1 MAQYTYDEQ
10 GVTFNYFVLSVL
22 ALFLIPL
29 TVQWIY
35 RTFKDAKG
43 KAGKAYCNCE
53 PCKTKSARLAA
64 AKKTSAV
71 RHIANAKFLFIIFG
85 WILFA
90 FLLHKVSTTEVQKVL
105 WDPYD
110 ILQIPEGTELPEIK
124 KTYRKLSLV
133 YHPDKA
139 PKDQAEEYEAKF
151 VEITKAYKVLTD
163 EDTRKN
169 YEEYGHPD
177 GKQSYSMG
185 IALPKWLVEG
195 SNSYITLAFYG
206 LLFGIFLPTH
216 IARWWYRSRRLTRD
230 GILNGSMALYFKELK
245 ENSTHRDIIDILS
258 TSIEFKEN
266 IVIRPSDDAN
276 LVPIVAAIKEEMDN
290 RYGQKFEKSKR
301 QYSAPYCYKA
311 KVLLFAHLLRVKI
324 TDSGLLKDQ
333 QFVVETSVRLTT
345 GLLSI
350 ALVKQW
356 LQSGSRIMDLSQSLV
371 QAIYPGESPL
381 LQLPYVNHALLRQ
394 YYRSKKRT
402 FPSVQKF
409 LDAPE
414 DQRKSMLKPLSD
426 NQYLDCMEVAKAIPQ
441 LNVIKADFRV
451 AGDTILTV
459 GAIVTF
465 VLKLQNGVVVGVD
478 QVKTNGKATEKEV
491 LVEDEDDE
499 ALDAV
504 DAIIGGKKEIK
515 ESEERIGAAHAP
527 YFPGEKKPFWWIYL
541 GDPKVNRIIVPP
553 QKVTDIVTKQTIR
566 IQFPGPPKAGTYTFS
581 YYVRSDSFIGT
592 DLRQDIK
599 LIIQEPSDLPPED
612 DIDDTISEP
621 DEDSIAGQMKL
632 MREQGIS
639 GAISGPAKPQPNQ
652 KSKPQAQD
660 DDSDSDSDSSDED

>member
-22 ALFLIPL
+22 ALFLVPL
-29 TVQWIY
+29 TLQWIY
-35 RTFKDAKG
+35 KTVKDAKA
-43 KAGKAYCNCE
+43 KAGHTYCNCE
-53 PCKTKSARLAA
+53 PCKNKSVRLASAR
-64 AKKTSAV
+64 KRSAV
-71 RHIANAKFLFIIFG
+71 RHVASARILFIVLG
-85 WILFA
+85 WILFS
-90 FLLHKVSTTEVQKVL
+90 FLAYKISLTEVQKVV

-110 ILQIPEGTELPEIK
+110 ILQIPEGTELPDIK

-169 YEEYGHPD
+169 YEEFGHPD
-177 GKQSYSMG
+177 GKQSYTMG

-195 SNSYITLAFYG
+195 SNSYFTLAFYG
-206 LLFGIFLPTH
+206 LLFGILLPTH
-216 IARWWYRSRRLTRD
+216 IARWWYRSRRLTKDR
-230 GILNGSMALYFKELK
+230 ILNGSMALFFKELK
-245 ENSTHRDIIDILS
+245 ENSTHRDLIDILS
-258 TSIEFKEN
+258 TSVEFKEKLT
-266 IVIRPSDDAN
+266 IRPSDEAN
-276 LVPIVAAIKEEMDN
+276 LVPIVTIIKEEMEN

-301 QYSAPYCYKA
+301 FSAPYCYKV
-311 KVLLFAHLLRVKI
+311 KVLVYAHLLRVEV
-324 TDSGLLKDQ
+324 TDAGLIKDQ
-333 QFVVETSVRLTT
+333 EFIVETSVHLLN
-345 GLLSI
+345 GLLQI
-350 ALVKQW
+350 ALVKLW
-356 LQSGSRIMDLSQSLV
+356 LQSSSRIMDLSQSLV
-371 QAIYPGESPL
+371 QAIFPGESAL
-381 LQLPYVNHALLRQ
+381 LQLPYVNNALLRQ

-414 DQRKSMLKPLSD
+414 DQRKSLLKPLSSD
-426 NQYLDCMEVAKAIPQ
+426 QYLDCMEVAKAIPQ
-441 LNVIKADFRV
+441 LHTLKAEFRV
-451 AGDTILTV
+451 AGDNILTV

-465 VLKLQNGVVVGVD
+465 ILKLQNGVVVGVESA
-478 QVKTNGKATEKEV
+478 KTNGKAVEHSAVNEKD
-491 LVEDEDDE
+491 DEDDE

-504 DAIIGGKKEIK
+504 DAIIEGKKEIK
-515 ESEERIGAAHAP
+515 ESDERISPAHAP
-527 YFPGEKKPFWWIYL
+527 YYPGEKKPYWWVYL

-553 QKVTDIVTKQTIR
+553 QKITDIVTKKTIK

-581 YYVRSDSFIGT
+581 YFVRSDSFVGT

-599 LIIQEPSDLPPED
+599 LVIQEPSDLPPEED
-612 DIDDTISEP
+612 FDDTISEP

-639 GAISGPAKPQPNQ
+639 GAISGPPKPQPNQ
-652 KSKPQAQD
+652 KAKA
-660 DDSDSDSDSSDED
+660 DDSDSDSDSDSDDD

>member
-22 ALFLIPL
+22 ALFLVPL
-29 TVQWIY
+29 TLQWIY
-35 RTFKDAKG
+35 QTFKDAKA
-43 KAGKAYCNCE
+43 KAGKTYCNCE
-53 PCKTKSARLAA
+53 PCKSKSARLAA
-64 AKKTSAV
+64 ARKRSAV
-71 RHIANAKFLFIIFG
+71 RHVANARILFIVLG
-85 WILFA
+85 WILFS
-90 FLLHKVSTTEVQKVL
+90 FLAYKISMTEVHKVV

-110 ILQIPEGTELPEIK
+110 ILQIPEGTELSDIK

-177 GKQSYSMG
+177 GKQSYTMG

-195 SNSYITLAFYG
+195 SNSYFTLAFYG
-206 LLFGIFLPTH
+206 LLFGILLPTH
-216 IARWWYRSRRLTRD
+216 IARWWYRSRRLTKDR
-230 GILNGSMALYFKELK
+230 ILNGSMALFFKELK
-245 ENSTHRDIIDILS
+245 ENSTHRDLIDILS
-258 TSIEFKEN
+258 TSVEFKEKLT
-266 IVIRPSDDAN
+266 IRPSDEAS
-276 LVPIVAAIKEEMDN
+276 LVPIVTIIKEEMEN

-301 QYSAPYCYKA
+301 QFSAPYCYKV
-311 KVLLFAHLLRVKI
+311 KVLIYAHLLRVEV
-324 TDSGLLKDQ
+324 TDAGLIKDQ
-333 QFVVETSVRLTT
+333 QFIVETSVHLLN
-345 GLLSI
+345 GLLQI
-350 ALVKQW
+350 ALVKLW
-356 LQSGSRIMDLSQSLV
+356 LQSSSRIMDLSQSLV
-371 QAIYPGESPL
+371 QAIFPGESAL
-381 LQLPYVNHALLRQ
+381 LQLPYVNNALLRQ

-414 DQRKSMLKPLSD
+414 DQRKALLKPLSND
-426 NQYLDCMEVAKAIPQ
+426 QYLDCMEVAKAIPQ
-441 LNVIKADFRV
+441 LHTLKAEFRV
-451 AGDTILTV
+451 AGDSILTV

-465 VLKLQNGVVVGVD
+465 ILKLQNGVVVGVESA
-478 QVKTNGKATEKEV
+478 KTNGKGVEQSEINEK
-491 LVEDEDDE
+491 EDEDDE

-504 DAIIGGKKEIK
+504 DAIIEGKKEIK
-515 ESEERIGAAHAP
+515 ESDERISPAHAP
-527 YFPGEKKPFWWIYL
+527 YFPGEKKPYWWVYL

-553 QKVTDIVTKQTIR
+553 QKITDIVTKKTIK

-581 YYVRSDSFIGT
+581 YFVRSDSFVGT

-599 LIIQEPSDLPPED
+599 LVIQEPSDLPPED

-639 GAISGPAKPQPNQ
+639 GAISGPPKPQTNQ
-652 KSKPQAQD
+652 KPKAD
-660 DDSDSDSDSSDED
+660 DNDSDTDSDSDDD

>member
-22 ALFLIPL
+22 ALFLVPITL
-29 TVQWIY
+29 QWIY
-35 RTFKDAKG
+35 QTIKAAKE
-43 KAGKAYCNCE
+43 KAGKSYCNCE
-53 PCKTKSARLAA
+53 PCKTKSVRLAA
-64 AKKTSAV
+64 ARKRSAV
-71 RHIANAKFLFIIFG
+71 RHVASAKIMFIVLG

-90 FLLHKVSTTEVQKVL
+90 FLAHKISVTEVHKAV

-110 ILQIPEGTELPEIK
+110 ILQIPEGTELSDIK

-139 PKDQAEEYEAKF
+139 PKDQAEEFEAKF

-163 EDTRKN
+163 DDTRKN

-185 IALPKWLVEG
+185 IALPKWLIEG
-195 SNSYITLAFYG
+195 SNSYITLGFYG

-216 IARWWYRSRRLTRD
+216 IARWWYRSRRLTKDR
-230 GILNGSMALYFKELK
+230 ILNGTMALFFKELK
-245 ENSTHRDIIDILS
+245 ENSTHRDLIDVLS
-258 TSIEFKEN
+258 TSVEFKEKLT
-266 IVIRPSDDAN
+266 VRPSDEAN
-276 LVPIVAAIKEEMDN
+276 LVPIVSAVKEEMEN

-301 QYSAPYCYKA
+301 FSAPYCYKV
-311 KVLLFAHLLRVKI
+311 KVLIYAHLLRIDVM
-324 TDSGLLKDQ
+324 DAGLIRDQ
-333 QFVVETSVRLTT
+333 QYIVETSVHLLN
-345 GLLSI
+345 GLLQI
-350 ALVKQW
+350 ALVKLW
-356 LQSGSRIMDLSQSLV
+356 LQSASRIMDLSQSLV
-371 QAIYPGESPL
+371 QAIYPGESAL
-381 LQLPYVNHALLRQ
+381 LQLPYVNNSLLRQ

-414 DQRKSMLKPLSD
+414 DQRKSLLKPLSND
-426 NQYLDCMEVAKAIPQ
+426 QYLDCMEVAKAIPQ
-441 LNVIKADFRV
+441 LHTLKAEFRV
-451 AGDTILTV
+451 AGDNILTV

-465 VLKLQNGVVVGVD
+465 VLKLQNGAVVGVESA
-478 QVKTNGKATEKEV
+478 KTNGKVDEHGEHV
-491 LVEDEDDE
+491 DEDDDE

-504 DAIIGGKKEIK
+504 DAIIEGKKEIK
-515 ESEERIGAAHAP
+515 ESNERINAAHAP
-527 YFPGEKKPFWWIYL
+527 YFPGEKKPYWWVYL

-553 QKVTDIVTKQTIR
+553 QKITDVVTKKTIK

-581 YYVRSDSFIGT
+581 YYVRSDSFVGT
-592 DLRQDIK
+592 DIRQDIK
-599 LIIQEPSDLPPED
+599 LVIQEPSDLPPED

-639 GAISGPAKPQPNQ
+639 GAISGPPKPQQNQ
-652 KSKPQAQD
+652 KGKAKAD
-660 DDSDSDSDSSDED
+660 DDSSDSDSDSDDD